1 MMMKMTIICN
11 KKAIAFNNNMIVKLR
26 DVRLLLFWA
35 KLISA
40 IVIQGTI
47 DQTNHSG

>member
-1 MMMKMTIICN
+1 MMMKMTIICS
-11 KKAIAFNNNMIVKLR
+11 KKAITFNKNMIVKLR

-47 DQTNHSG
+47 DQTDHSG